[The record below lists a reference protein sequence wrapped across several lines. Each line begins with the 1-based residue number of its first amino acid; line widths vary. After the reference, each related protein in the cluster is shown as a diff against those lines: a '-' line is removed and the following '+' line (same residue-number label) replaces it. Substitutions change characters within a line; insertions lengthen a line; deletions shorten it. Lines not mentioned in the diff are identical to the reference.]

1 MPHGPKK
8 KTDINE
14 ELNSLSKSCILL
26 LHYQEEVIFSM
37 IGILD
42 TIRNELN
49 QINHKEEQK
58 P

>member
-1 MPHGPKK
+1 MTYEPKK

-14 ELNSLSKSCILL
+14 VLNSLSKSCILL

-49 QINHKEEQK
+49 QINHKEEQR

>member
-1 MPHGPKK
+1 MTQAPQKK
-8 KTDINE
+8 ADINE
-14 ELNSLSKSCILL
+14 ELDRLLKSCLRL

-49 QINHKEEQK
+49 QKS
-58 P
+58 

>member
-1 MPHGPKK
+1 MPHEPKK

-14 ELNSLSKSCILL
+14 ELNSLSKSCLLL

-49 QINHKEEQK
+49 QINRKEEQK
-58 P
+58 L

>member
-1 MPHGPKK
+1 MPHEPKK

-14 ELNSLSKSCILL
+14 ELNSMSKSCILL

>member
-1 MPHGPKK
+1 MIQAPENKA
-8 KTDINE
+8 DINE

>member
-1 MPHGPKK
+1 MPHEPKK

-26 LHYQEEVIFSM
+26 PHYQEEVIFSM

-58 P
+58 L

>member
-1 MPHGPKK
+1 MPHEPKK

-26 LHYQEEVIFSM
+26 LHYQEEVILSM
-37 IGILD
+37 ISILD

>member
-1 MPHGPKK
+1 MPHEPKK

-14 ELNSLSKSCILL
+14 ELNSLSTSCILL

-58 P
+58 L

>member
-1 MPHGPKK
+1 MPHEPKK

-14 ELNSLSKSCILL
+14 ELNSLSKSCLLL

>member
-1 MPHGPKK
+1 MPHEPKK

-14 ELNSLSKSCILL
+14 ELNSLSKSCLLL

-37 IGILD
+37 FGILD

-49 QINHKEEQK
+49 QINRKEEQK
-58 P
+58 L

>member
-1 MPHGPKK
+1 MPHEPKK

-14 ELNSLSKSCILL
+14 ELNSLLKSCLLL
-26 LHYQEEVIFSM
+26 LHYQEEAILSM

-42 TIRNELN
+42 AIRNELN
-49 QINHKEEQK
+49 QINRKEEPK

>member
-1 MPHGPKK
+1 MTQAPQR
-8 KTDINE
+8 KTDIDE
-14 ELNSLSKSCILL
+14 ELNSLLKSCLLL

-49 QINHKEEQK
+49 QINHEEEQK

>member
-1 MPHGPKK
+1 MSHEPKK

>member
-1 MPHGPKK
+1 MPHEPKK

-49 QINHKEEQK
+49 QINHQEEQK
-58 P
+58 L

>member
-1 MPHGPKK
+1 MPHEPKK

-49 QINHKEEQK
+49 QINHKEDQK

>member
-1 MPHGPKK
+1 MPHETKK

-14 ELNSLSKSCILL
+14 ELDRLLKSCLRLI
-26 LHYQEEVIFSM
+26 HYQEEVIFSM

>member
-1 MPHGPKK
+1 MPHEPKK

-49 QINHKEEQK
+49 QINHKAEQK
-58 P
+58 L

>member
-1 MPHGPKK
+1 MPHEPKK

-14 ELNSLSKSCILL
+14 ELNGLTKSCILL

-58 P
+58 L

>member
-1 MPHGPKK
+1 MPHEPKK

-14 ELNSLSKSCILL
+14 ELDRLLKSCLRLI
-26 LHYQEEVIFSM
+26 HYQEEVIFSM

-49 QINHKEEQK
+49 QKS
-58 P
+58 

>member
-1 MPHGPKK
+1 MPHEPKK

-26 LHYQEEVIFSM
+26 LHYQEEVVFSM

-49 QINHKEEQK
+49 QINHEEGQK

>member
-1 MPHGPKK
+1 MTQAPQR
-8 KTDINE
+8 KTDIDE
-14 ELNSLSKSCILL
+14 ELNSLLKSCLLL

>member
-1 MPHGPKK
+1 MPHEPKK

-49 QINHKEEQK
+49 QINRKEEQK
-58 P
+58 L

>member
-1 MPHGPKK
+1 MPHEPKK

-14 ELNSLSKSCILL
+14 KLNSLSKSCILL

-58 P
+58 L

>member
-1 MPHGPKK
+1 MPHEPKK

-49 QINHKEEQK
+49 QINPKEEQK
-58 P
+58 R

>member
-1 MPHGPKK
+1 MSHEPKK

-58 P
+58 L

>member
-1 MPHGPKK
+1 MTQAPKR

-14 ELNSLSKSCILL
+14 ELNSLSKSCLLL

-37 IGILD
+37 LGILD

-58 P
+58 L

>member
-1 MPHGPKK
+1 MPHEPKK

-26 LHYQEEVIFSM
+26 LHYQEEVIFSV

-49 QINHKEEQK
+49 QINHEEEQK

>member
-1 MPHGPKK
+1 MPHEPKK
-8 KTDINE
+8 KADINE

>member
-1 MPHGPKK
+1 MIQAPENKA
-8 KTDINE
+8 DINE
-14 ELNSLSKSCILL
+14 ELNSLSKSYILL

-37 IGILD
+37 LGILD

>member
-1 MPHGPKK
+1 MPHEPKK

-26 LHYQEEVIFSM
+26 LHYQEDVIFSM

-58 P
+58 L

>member
-1 MPHGPKK
+1 MPHEPKK

-26 LHYQEEVIFSM
+26 LRYQEEVIFSM

>member
-1 MPHGPKK
+1 MPHEPKK

-49 QINHKEEQK
+49 QINHKKEQK
-58 P
+58 L

>member
-1 MPHGPKK
+1 MPHEPKK

-26 LHYQEEVIFSM
+26 LHYQEEVIFSV

-42 TIRNELN
+42 TIQNELN

>member
-1 MPHGPKK
+1 MPHEPKK
-8 KTDINE
+8 KTDLNE

-26 LHYQEEVIFSM
+26 LHYQEEVIFSV

>member
-1 MPHGPKK
+1 MPHEPKK

-49 QINHKEEQK
+49 QINHEEEQK

>member
-1 MPHGPKK
+1 MPHEPKK

-14 ELNSLSKSCILL
+14 ELNSLSKSCLLL

-37 IGILD
+37 FGILD

-58 P
+58 L

>member
-1 MPHGPKK
+1 MTQAPQR
-8 KTDINE
+8 KTDIDE

-49 QINHKEEQK
+49 QINHEEEQK